1 MSIWSSKAAPS
12 HATYYQ
18 QLAITRYS
26 LHRSSKIT
34 VLEATSSLQF
44 TLQVETTIFHFHDS
58 KRAPVR
64 PLRALF
70 PPVLKFT
77 LPNEIMSK
85 MGLFLRKIILNPNH
99 IQFSVLIRR
108 SKNKN
113 LSYSEV
119 AEAWSNA
126 RSTRF
131 RKLEAQL
138 ASVKGIGEF

>member
-1 MSIWSSKAAPS
+1 M
-12 HATYYQ
+12 
-18 QLAITRYS
+18 
-26 LHRSSKIT
+26 
-34 VLEATSSLQF
+34 
-44 TLQVETTIFHFHDS
+44 
-58 KRAPVR
+58 R

-119 AEAWSNA
+119 AEA
-126 RSTRF
+126 
-131 RKLEAQL
+131 
-138 ASVKGIGEF
+138 